1 MLENDDVIF
10 EATPRAPLAA
20 VAIAAIAA
28 PWIDPVSPELGAA
41 AISDGICCVS
51 DGATAGDAAG
61 AGDGA
66 ADGRVSAA
74 GGLASAAG
82 DEVDHSDGAGEG

>member
-1 MLENDDVIF
+1 MLLGLVMLENDDVIF

-28 PWIDPVSPELGAA
+28 SWIDAVSPELGAA
-41 AISDGICCVS
+41 AISDGIGCVPG
-51 DGATAGDAAG
+51 GAAEAEAVG

-66 ADGRVSAA
+66 ADG
-74 GGLASAAG
+74 
-82 DEVDHSDGAGEG
+82 